1 MFNKPSTKLAF
12 RGLYLSK
19 RKAMRLCQE
28 NVPLLHALC
37 NPGLRDRHW
46 QEISN
51 IIGFE
56 MGPDPTLT
64 LNKARGGWLSS
75 MVGRENPRAS
85 STWVLSL
92 PCSMVFGTM
101 VSDPLPH
108 KKNTQ
113 AGRTVSLAFVDAW
126 GSQRWTCRFTGQS
139 QIDIQIFPTC

>member
-1 MFNKPSTKLAF
+1 M
-12 RGLYLSK
+12 
-19 RKAMRLCQE
+19 
-28 NVPLLHALC
+28 PLLHALC

-92 PCSMVFGTM
+92 PGSMVFGTM
-101 VSDPLPH
+101 VSGPLPIR
-108 KKNTQ
+108 N
-113 AGRTVSLAFVDAW
+113 RDCSFVDAW
-126 GSQRWTCRFTGQS
+126 GSHAGPADLQVKVR
-139 QIDIQIFPTC
+139 